1 MTAGLPAPRPAR
13 AAVVGLIVN
22 PVAGLGGAAGLKG
35 SDGAR
40 IQREALARGATP
52 RAGERAA
59 RAVRA
64 LLARRPGTR
73 VVTVPGP
80 MGEDSARAAGAS
92 FTLVRPAPADAGT
105 PETDLPA
112 GIGTPGADLSAGIGT
127 PEVDLSAGAGTP
139 EVDLSAGAG
148 TPETDLP
155 VGVATTAR
163 DTRLAVGALA
173 DVDLLLFTGG
183 DGTARDVL
191 DAVGGLGDQAPPVL
205 GIPAGVK
212 VYSGCFAVS
221 PAAAG
226 LLAADHLSA
235 AEAGLRRGAGTA
247 VPADPDP
254 DPADPDPAQ
263 SVPAAPGPATPGP
276 VVPGPAAPGPA
287 VPGTVEAEVVDLD
300 EERYRQG
307 QVSPRLYG
315 ILRVPAARA
324 GLSGRKAGSSGIGPA
339 TVEGIAREVV
349 ARMRPGVRYV
359 LGPGATTQA
368 VGRALGLA
376 TTLLGVDVVES
387 GETGVLV
394 AGDVSEPELLA
405 LVAGREAVV
414 VLSVI
419 GGQGFV
425 LGRGNQQISPRV
437 LDAVIG
443 YGDAAAR
450 RLLVVSTPQKLA
462 ALRGRP
468 LLADSGDEDLDRK
481 LSGHVQVITGYREST
496 IYQICTASEEFHG

>member
-1 MTAGLPAPRPAR
+1 MTSDVAAPRTPAPFPDRDV
-13 AAVVGLIVN
+13 VVGLVVN

-35 SDGAR
+35 SDGEQV
-40 IQREALARGATP
+40 QREALARGATP

-73 VVTVPGP
+73 VVTVPGS
-80 MGEDSARAAGAS
+80 MGEHSARDAGAPCA
-92 FTLVRPAPADAGT
+92 LVRPSPSSSAD
-105 PETDLPA
+105 
-112 GIGTPGADLSAGIGT
+112 PGSAG
-127 PEVDLSAGAGTP
+127 V
-139 EVDLSAGAG
+139 
-148 TPETDLP
+148 
-155 VGVATTAR
+155 TTAA
-163 DTRLAVGALA
+163 DTRQAVLALA
-173 DVDLLLFTGG
+173 EVDLLLFAGG

-191 DAVGGLGDQAPPVL
+191 DAVRELGDQAPPVL

-226 LLAADHLSA
+226 FLAADHAS
-235 AEAGLRRGAGTA
+235 GLRHGSGTA
-247 VPADPDP
+247 GA
-254 DPADPDPAQ
+254 
-263 SVPAAPGPATPGP
+263 
-276 VVPGPAAPGPA
+276 
-287 VPGTVEAEVVDLD
+287 GTVEAEVVDLD

-307 QVSPRLYG
+307 LVSPRLYG
-315 ILRVPAARA
+315 SLRVPAARA
-324 GLSGRKAGSSGIGPA
+324 ALSGRKAGSSGVVPA
-339 TVEGIAREVV
+339 SVEGIAREVV

-368 VGRALGLA
+368 VGRELGLT
-376 TTLLGVDVVES
+376 TTLLGVDVVEA
-387 GETGVLV
+387 GDGGVLV
-394 AGDVSEPELLA
+394 AGDVSEAELFS
-405 LVAGREAVV
+405 LVTGREAVV

-425 LGRGNQQISPRV
+425 LGRGNQQVSPRV

-443 YGDAAAR
+443 YGGAPGR
-450 RLLVVSTPQKLA
+450 RLLVLATPQKLA

>member
-1 MTAGLPAPRPAR
+1 MTSDVAAPRTPVPLPDR
-13 AAVVGLIVN
+13 EVVVGLVVN

-35 SDGAR
+35 SDGEQV
-40 IQREALARGATP
+40 QREALARGATP

-73 VVTVPGP
+73 VVTVPGS
-80 MGEDSARAAGAS
+80 MGEHSARDAGAPCV
-92 FTLVRPAPADAGT
+92 LVRPSPSSSAD
-105 PETDLPA
+105 
-112 GIGTPGADLSAGIGT
+112 PGSAG
-127 PEVDLSAGAGTP
+127 
-139 EVDLSAGAG
+139 
-148 TPETDLP
+148 
-155 VGVATTAR
+155 ATTAR
-163 DTRLAVGALA
+163 DTRQAVVALA
-173 DVDLLLFTGG
+173 DVDLLLFAGG

-191 DAVGGLGDQAPPVL
+191 DAVRELGDQAPPVL

-226 LLAADHLSA
+226 FLAAGYAS
-235 AEAGLRRGAGTA
+235 GLRHGPGTA
-247 VPADPDP
+247 GA
-254 DPADPDPAQ
+254 
-263 SVPAAPGPATPGP
+263 
-276 VVPGPAAPGPA
+276 
-287 VPGTVEAEVVDLD
+287 GTVEAEVVDLD

-307 QVSPRLYG
+307 LVSPRLYG
-315 ILRVPAARA
+315 SLRVPAARA
-324 GLSGRKAGSSGIGPA
+324 ALSGRKSGSSGVVPA
-339 TVEGIAREVV
+339 SVEGIAREVV

-368 VGRALGLA
+368 VGRELGLT
-376 TTLLGVDVVES
+376 TTLLGVDVVEADD
-387 GETGVLV
+387 GGVLV
-394 AGDVSEPELLA
+394 AGDVSEAELFA
-405 LVAGREAVV
+405 LVTGREAVV

-425 LGRGNQQISPRV
+425 LGRGNQQVSPRV
-437 LDAVIG
+437 IDAVIG
-443 YGDAAAR
+443 CGDATGR
-450 RLLVVSTPQKLA
+450 RLLVLATPQKLA

-496 IYQICTASEEFHG
+496 IYQICTASEEFQG

>member
-1 MTAGLPAPRPAR
+1 MTSDVAAPRTPASFPDR
-13 AAVVGLIVN
+13 EVVVGLVVN

-35 SDGAR
+35 SDGAHV
-40 IQREALARGATP
+40 QREALARGATP

-73 VVTVPGP
+73 VVTVPGS
-80 MGEDSARAAGAS
+80 MGEHSARAAGAP
-92 FTLVRPAPADAGT
+92 FTLERLSPGPAPRGTAEGHGAADPADRA
-105 PETDLPA
+105 DLVDPADPADQADPA
-112 GIGTPGADLSAGIGT
+112 GSADPAGPAG
-127 PEVDLSAGAGTP
+127 LAGAAAAGSGGET
-139 EVDLSAGAG
+139 SAQ
-148 TPETDLP
+148 
-155 VGVATTAR
+155 
-163 DTRLAVGALA
+163 DTRRAVIALA
-173 DVDLLLFTGG
+173 DVDLLLFAGG

-191 DAVGGLGDQAPPVL
+191 DAVRTLGDQAPPVL

-212 VYSGCFAVS
+212 VYSGCFGLS

-226 LLAADHLSA
+226 FLAAEHVSGLRRQSAADHASGQGRGPRA
-235 AEAGLRRGAGTA
+235 A
-247 VPADPDP
+247 
-254 DPADPDPAQ
+254 
-263 SVPAAPGPATPGP
+263 
-276 VVPGPAAPGPA
+276 
-287 VPGTVEAEVVDLD
+287 GTVEAEVVDLD

-307 QVSPRLYG
+307 LVSPRLYG
-315 ILRVPAARA
+315 SLRVPAARA
-324 GLSGRKAGSSGIGPA
+324 ALSGRKAGSSAVVPA
-339 TVEGIAREVV
+339 GVEGIAREVV

-368 VGRALGLA
+368 VGRELGLA
-376 TTLLGVDVVES
+376 TTLLGVDVVEV
-387 GETGVLV
+387 GDGGVLV
-394 AGDVSEPELLA
+394 AGDVSEAALFA
-405 LVAGREAVV
+405 LVTGGEAVV

-425 LGRGNQQISPRV
+425 LGRGNQQVSPRV

-443 YGDAAAR
+443 YGDAAGP
-450 RLLVVSTPQKLA
+450 RLLVLATSQKLA

-468 LLADSGDEDLDRK
+468 LLADSGDEDLDRR

>member
-112 GIGTPGADLSAGIGT
+112 GIGTPGADLSAG
-127 PEVDLSAGAGTP
+127 
-139 EVDLSAGAG
+139 AG

-173 DVDLLLFTGG
+173 DVDLLLFAGG

-254 DPADPDPAQ
+254 ADPDPAQ

-276 VVPGPAAPGPA
+276 ATPGPATPGPD

>member
-1 MTAGLPAPRPAR
+1 MTAGLPAPRPPR
-13 AAVVGLIVN
+13 DAVVGLIVN

-92 FTLVRPAPADAGT
+92 FTLVRPAPAPADAGT

-112 GIGTPGADLSAGIGT
+112 GIGTPGADL
-127 PEVDLSAGAGTP
+127 PAGAGTP
-139 EVDLSAGAG
+139 GA
-148 TPETDLP
+148 DLP
-155 VGVATTAR
+155 AGVATTAR

-173 DVDLLLFTGG
+173 DVDLLLFAGG

-191 DAVGGLGDQAPPVL
+191 DAVGALGDQAPPVL

-254 DPADPDPAQ
+254 AQSDPAT
-263 SVPAAPGPATPGP
+263 PGPATPGP
-276 VVPGPAAPGPA
+276 ATPGPATPGPD

-394 AGDVSEPELLA
+394 AGDVAEPELLA